1 MGRAA
6 SSWVLGG
13 GEVLDGLSKPASTVT
28 KQVEAGLALV
38 VSRTKFC
45 RKIVCVK
52 RNKVHLV
59 PCSCSS
65 ATLAP
70 SGPPGKSDQQCS
82 IESTPP
88 SCPCH
93 GCTALRCVLG

>member
-6 SSWVLGG
+6 SSWVLWWWTGVG
-13 GEVLDGLSKPASTVT
+13 RLIKARFYRNQASWGL
-28 KQVEAGLALV
+28 GLV

-52 RNKVHLV
+52 RNKVDNV
-59 PCSCSS
+59 PFSS
-65 ATLAP
+65 VTLAP
-70 SGPPGKSDQQCS
+70 SGPPGKSDQQSS

-88 SCPCH
+88 
-93 GCTALRCVLG
+93 